1 MFDSLRRRETPAAS
15 TRLTGLFG
23 GTSTEPT
30 EEEWTD
36 QPAPVARSRLPGRRS
51 SIVVGG
57 VAVAAVCAV
66 VGLLLSRP
74 EKETPPVL
82 PTAATTTHERAPAT
96 VSTVIVV
103 SIVGRVPTPG
113 LVTLAEGARV
123 ADAVR
128 VAGGASDTDSL
139 GLNMA
144 RRLSDGEQL
153 YVGISAPPEAAAVE
167 TSVKPAK
174 VNLNSAT
181 VSQLDELPG
190 VGSVTAKRIIDWRA
204 EHGRF
209 TAVNQ
214 LRQIDG
220 IGDSRFARLKE
231 LVTVS

>member
-1 MFDSLRRRETPAAS
+1 MFDSLRRRENPVAS
-15 TRLTGLFG
+15 NRLTGLLG

-36 QPAPVARSRLPGRRS
+36 RPTPVARSRLPGRRV
-51 SIVVGG
+51 SIVVGL
-57 VAVAAVCAV
+57 VAVVAACAV
-66 VGLLLSRP
+66 AGLLLSRP
-74 EKETPPVL
+74 EKEALPVL
-82 PTAATTTHERAPAT
+82 PTAATTTHERAPTTA
-96 VSTVIVV
+96 STVIVI

-113 LVTLAEGARV
+113 LVTLTEGARV

-128 VAGGASDTDSL
+128 VAGGASETDSL

-153 YVGISAPPEAAAVE
+153 YVGISAPPEVAAVE
-167 TSVKPAK
+167 SSTKPAK
-174 VNLNSAT
+174 VNLNTAT
-181 VSQLDELPG
+181 MSQLDELPG
-190 VGSVTAKRIIDWRA
+190 VGEVTAKRIIDWRT

-209 TAVNQ
+209 TAVTQ

-220 IGDSRFARLKE
+220 IGDSRFARLKD